1 MTGVTLDTA
10 AAAARAQTDKG
21 KLSAAA
27 KQFEA
32 IFVRQ
37 MLAEARKASF
47 GDPLFG
53 SSAVDTFREMQDN
66 RFAEIA
72 SERGVFGLAKS
83 IEAQLGARIGSS
95 ARASTGSARAGDAIM
110 PPTFAQPELV
120 EGHSQTPPRNR

>member
-1 MTGVTLDTA
+1 MTGVTLNTA

-53 SSAVDTFREMQDN
+53 SGAVDTFREMQDN

-83 IEAQLGARIGSS
+83 IEAQLGARIGG
-95 ARASTGSARAGDAIM
+95 ASTS
-110 PPTFAQPELV
+110 AQPELV
-120 EGHSQTPPRNR
+120 EGHTQTPARKQ